1 MSTINVT
8 DANLQETIQSN
19 DLVLVDIWATWCG
32 PCRALAPTLEEVAR
46 ENSNIVIA
54 KLDMDNNN
62 ATAQQYG
69 VMSIPTMLLFK
80 NGELVDRL
88 VGALPK
94 PSIMEKLEP
103 HF

>member
-8 DANLQETIQSN
+8 DADFQDTIQNN
-19 DLVLVDIWATWCG
+19 DLVLVDIWAPWCG
-32 PCRALAPTLEEVAR
+32 PCKALAPTLEEVAT

-62 ATAQQYG
+62 AIAQKYG
-69 VMSIPTMLLFK
+69 VMSIPMMLLFK
-80 NGELVDRL
+80 NGELVDTL
-88 VGALPK
+88 MGNQSKAAIV
-94 PSIMEKLEP
+94 SKLEP